1 MSNTN
6 KQDMI
11 EYLIEFDRTFGG
23 PLSHLFELEKTSKY
37 NGMSTCELKNL
48 CYTTDYY
55 IRYGE
60 KVVGERLAT
69 KLAEDL
75 GAPSCKYRKI
85 V

>member
-1 MSNTN
+1 MTCIN
-6 KQDMI
+6 KEDVI

-23 PLSHLFELEKTSKY
+23 PLAHLFESEKAAKY
-37 NGMSTCELKNL
+37 KRMTACELKNL

-55 IRYGE
+55 IWYGE
-60 KVVGERLAT
+60 KVLGERLPT

-75 GAPSCKYRKI
+75 GAPPCKYRKI